1 MASNYCSFCDI
12 VGSQQISNER
22 KGFNYSTLEVK
33 KKEGKTSTKGEK
45 DELKVLYSYLQ
56 CFCVK
61 NTYVSLNIQFLL
73 WACDP

>member
-33 KKEGKTSTKGEK
+33 KKEGKTSTKREK
-45 DELKVLYSYLQ
+45 DELKV
-56 CFCVK
+56 
-61 NTYVSLNIQFLL
+61 
-73 WACDP
+73 